1 MCIYPLHVLVQSL
14 DNNNKINV
22 GYKIFD
28 FFSLL
33 IISRKLVMYL
43 AIFRK
48 TVQSVHPIR
57 KRCHC
62 NSSFPELAILSSK
75 GLSLFFRGYRE
86 INLNNT
92 NVTNVDNVVHIC
104 INNAGYDAILVVY
117 NYMRSINGI
126 YLLGSIDQAN
136 QPSSKW
142 NVCVS
147 FVSREKEDT
156 DNLTRYFFERNN
168 EREEKR

>member
-1 MCIYPLHVLVQSL
+1 M
-14 DNNNKINV
+14 
-22 GYKIFD
+22 
-28 FFSLL
+28 
-33 IISRKLVMYL
+33 
-43 AIFRK
+43 
-48 TVQSVHPIR
+48 HPIR

-104 INNAGYDAILVVY
+104 INNAGYDTILVVY

-126 YLLGSIDQAN
+126 FSDRSIKPISLR
-136 QPSSKW
+136 PSEML
-142 NVCVS
+142 
-147 FVSREKEDT
+147 VSRSC
-156 DNLTRYFFERNN
+156 L
-168 EREEKR
+168 EKRKIRIILLDTSSNEMTKEKKNDSIK